1 MDNYN
6 LYEYNYRTDLCQY
19 DGLIKKFVF
28 ASLFSTVAGNVI
40 FEKNS
45 DQIGIKLL
53 AGMALHF
60 RFILKNDMEF
70 RTSIIIDYNKK
81 RDMNI
86 AKDGQK

>member
-1 MDNYN
+1 MSIIKTLALTYVSASV
-6 LYEYNYRTDLCQY
+6 
-19 DGLIKKFVF
+19 LIKTFF

-70 RTSIIIDYNKK
+70 RTSIIFDYNKK
-81 RDMNI
+81 MDMNI